1 MSIRILIAALLAGGL
16 ASATAETTPV
26 APASYNFEITLK
38 LSEKLVA
45 ELTAKNETIIV
56 AAYYYADAN
65 EKGAAEIDDMG
76 RITLGDER
84 TELPPASGP
93 VPVNGVIDPARLEL
107 TTGPVSVNVNI
118 FSGRKS
124 SEDNLIGCDF
134 IDGPVSELTAQPTEI
149 FCGLLTED
157 PVTVMK
163 PAKG

>member
-1 MSIRILIAALLAGGL
+1 MSIRVLTAALLAGGL
-16 ASATAETTPV
+16 ASATAETPV
-26 APASYNFEITLK
+26 AYHFELALK
-38 LSEKLVA
+38 LSDKLVA

-56 AAYYYADAN
+56 AAYFYADAN

-76 RITLGDER
+76 RITLSDER
-84 TELPPASGP
+84 TELPPVSGA
-93 VPVNGVIDPARLEL
+93 VPVNGIVDPGKLAL
-107 TTGPVSVNVNI
+107 TQGEVSVNVNI